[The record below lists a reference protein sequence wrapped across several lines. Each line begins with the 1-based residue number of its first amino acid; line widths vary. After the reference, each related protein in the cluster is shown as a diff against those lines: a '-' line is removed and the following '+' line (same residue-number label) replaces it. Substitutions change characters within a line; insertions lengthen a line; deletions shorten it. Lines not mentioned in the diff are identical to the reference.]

1 MSKRVYK
8 IQVRLKEEE
17 FTEIEQKRA
26 SCHMTLSEFV
36 RARLFNGDNLIYYDP
51 ALREDVQHFIYEI
64 NKIGVN
70 VNQIAASVNSKGFST
85 EKDLSE
91 IKKYLN
97 LVFHIEL
104 EIEQKLIGGM
114 NGDNETA

>member
-1 MSKRVYK
+1 M
-8 IQVRLKEEE
+8 
-17 FTEIEQKRA
+17 
-26 SCHMTLSEFV
+26 
-36 RARLFNGDNLIYYDP
+36 
-51 ALREDVQHFIYEI
+51 QHFIYEI